1 MNSTVHHRFSVR
13 RRACPAP
20 AHSEDNRNP
29 GMAPAAA
36 DHAVRRAPG
45 RAIARRRSAAL
56 IAGVIAVLV
65 LAILSICIGARPIS
79 PGTLFT
85 ILSGADRDSM
95 DAQAVLT
102 LRPPRTIAAIA
113 IGAALGVAGALI
125 QAISR
130 NPLAEPGILGVSA
143 GAGFA
148 VTLAI
153 ALGGISRPSMY
164 MWWAVVGALAAT
176 AAVLLIGSH
185 RGGRADPV
193 RLILAGVALSAV
205 LNGTVGVLRLADPRT
220 FNEILVWTAG
230 TLENRPWEVILPV
243 LPLLALGLIVAA
255 ALTPALNIIALGD
268 DTARALGANVT
279 AIRLAGIAAMTLL
292 TGGAVAIAGPIS
304 FIGLMAPHAIRSFA
318 GADQRWVVG
327 LSAIWAPALLLASDI
342 LARIILP
349 SGELPVSVVS
359 AFLGAPVLISLVRR
373 RKAFAL

>member
-1 MNSTVHHRFSVR
+1 MNSTVHHRFSAR

-20 AHSEDNRNP
+20 
-29 GMAPAAA
+29 
-36 DHAVRRAPG
+36 G
-45 RAIARRRSAAL
+45 RTTARRRAAAL
-56 IAGVIAVLV
+56 TTGIIAVAV
-65 LAILSICIGARPIS
+65 LALLSICIGARPIS

-85 ILSGADRDSM
+85 IISGAERDSM

-102 LRPPRTIAAIA
+102 LRPPRTVAALA

-153 ALGGISRPSMY
+153 AVAGISRPSIY
-164 MWWAVVGALAAT
+164 MWWAVAGALLAT

-185 RGGRADPV
+185 RSGRADPV

-205 LNGTVGVLRLADPRT
+205 LNGIVGVLRLTDPRT

-243 LPLLALGLIVAA
+243 LPLLFFGLMAA
-255 ALTPALNIIALGD
+255 AVLTPALNIIALGD
-268 DTARALGANVT
+268 DAARALGAHVT
-279 AIRLAGIAAMTLL
+279 VIRLAGIAAMTLL
-292 TGGAVAIAGPIS
+292 TGGAVAIA
-304 FIGLMAPHAIRSFA
+304 
-318 GADQRWVVG
+318 
-327 LSAIWAPALLLASDI
+327 LS
-342 LARIILP
+342 
-349 SGELPVSVVS
+349 
-359 AFLGAPVLISLVRR
+359 LIHI
-373 RKAFAL
+373 

>member
-36 DHAVRRAPG
+36 DHDVRRAPG
-45 RAIARRRSAAL
+45 RTIARRRSAAL
-56 IAGVIAVLV
+56 LLGLVAVLFF
-65 LAILSICIGARPIS
+65 AILSICIGARPIS

-153 ALGGISRPSMY
+153 ALAGISRPSVY
-164 MWWAVVGALAAT
+164 MWWAVAGALAAT

-185 RGGRADPV
+185 RSGRADPV

-205 LNGTVGVLRLADPRT
+205 LNGIVGVLRLADPRT

-243 LPLLALGLIVAA
+243 LPLLVLGLAAAA

-279 AIRLAGIAAMTLL
+279 AIRLVGIAAMTLL

-327 LSAIWAPALLLASDI
+327 LSAIWAPVLLLASDI

-359 AFLGAPVLISLVRR
+359 AFLGAPVLIYLVRR

>member
-1 MNSTVHHRFSVR
+1 MNSTVHHRFSAR

-20 AHSEDNRNP
+20 
-29 GMAPAAA
+29 
-36 DHAVRRAPG
+36 G
-45 RAIARRRSAAL
+45 RTTARRRAAAL
-56 IAGVIAVLV
+56 TTGIIAVAV
-65 LAILSICIGARPIS
+65 LALLSICIGARPIS

-85 ILSGADRDSM
+85 IISGAERDSM

-102 LRPPRTIAAIA
+102 LRPPRTVAALA

-153 ALGGISRPSMY
+153 AVAGISRPSIY
-164 MWWAVVGALAAT
+164 MWWAVAGALLAT

-185 RGGRADPV
+185 RSGRADPV

-205 LNGTVGVLRLADPRT
+205 LNGIVGVLRLADPRT

-243 LPLLALGLIVAA
+243 LPLLFFGLMAA
-255 ALTPALNIIALGD
+255 AVLTPALNIIALGD
-268 DTARALGANVT
+268 DAARALGAHVT
-279 AIRLAGIAAMTLL
+279 VIRLAGIAAMTLL

-318 GADQRWVVG
+318 GADQRWIVG
-327 LSAIWAPALLLASDI
+327 LSALWAPVLLLAADI

-349 SGELPVSVVS
+349 TGELPVSVMC
-359 AFLGAPVLISLVRR
+359 AFLGAPVLIYLVRR
-373 RKAFAL
+373 RKAFTL

>member
-13 RRACPAP
+13 RRACPAS
-20 AHSEDNRNP
+20 AHSEDHRNP
-29 GMAPAAA
+29 DRTPA
-36 DHAVRRAPG
+36 APG
-45 RAIARRRSAAL
+45 RTIARRRTAAL

-153 ALGGISRPSMY
+153 AVAGISRPSIY
-164 MWWAVVGALAAT
+164 MWWAVAGALLAT

-185 RGGRADPV
+185 RSGRADPV

-205 LNGTVGVLRLADPRT
+205 LNGIVGVLRLADPRT

-230 TLENRPWEVILPV
+230 TLENRTWEVILPV

-268 DTARALGANVT
+268 DAARALGAHVT
-279 AIRLAGIAAMTLL
+279 VIRLTGVAAMTVL

-318 GADQRWVVG
+318 GADQRWIVG
-327 LSAIWAPALLLASDI
+327 LSALWAPALLLAADI

-349 SGELPVSVVS
+349 TGELPVSVMC
-359 AFLGAPVLISLVRR
+359 AFLGAPVLIYLVRR
-373 RKAFAL
+373 RKAFTL